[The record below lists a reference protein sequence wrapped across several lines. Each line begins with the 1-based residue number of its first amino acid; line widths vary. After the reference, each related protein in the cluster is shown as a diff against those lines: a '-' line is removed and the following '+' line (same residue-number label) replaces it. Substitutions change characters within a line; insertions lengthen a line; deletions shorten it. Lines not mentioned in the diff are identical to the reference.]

1 MSLSDED
8 QADCCPH
15 CRKPFEIVYVKFR
28 LNGTATVA
36 CCPNCA
42 MVSTDVLPVAE
53 LQIIVEAKKQLATVM
68 AFWQKVGAPMME
80 STIVR
85 FRHAPALLVGTLT
98 TAASLRHAI
107 RTYGG
112 FSREEGAG
120 ALVAVPIVALAIVF
134 FRRKRQLRRKRQ
146 SKALPRG
153 GASDAR

>member
-1 MSLSDED
+1 VLSKLRDGV
-8 QADCCPH
+8 H
-15 CRKPFEIVYVKFR
+15 RRIV
-28 LNGTATVA
+28 
-36 CCPNCA
+36 P
-42 MVSTDVLPVAE
+42 AE
-53 LQIIVEAKKQLATVM
+53 MEIIVEAKRQLATVM

-80 STIVR
+80 STNVR
-85 FRHAPALLVGTLT
+85 FRHAPALLVRTLT

-146 SKALPRG
+146 SKALPRPVCRG
-153 GASDAR
+153 CLDRVELLRQRRLKYTMRRFSSRSLLEQFLFA